1 MGLGKLVYRM
11 LYKGSG
17 TVKIISF
24 TEGGRQQIR
33 PFIGA
38 KKTIHTRCIVF

>member
-11 LYKGSG
+11 LYRDKG
-17 TVKIISF
+17 TVKIRSF
-24 TEGGRQQIR
+24 IEGGRQQIR